1 MEDNG
6 NGNKVNKE
14 QTDFNNLYNLFKEYK
29 NSLSKNYSRLLSIS
43 FSNENAN
50 NFRKDF
56 YDFDI
61 NEDKEFS
68 KYIIKR
74 LDILKENFISQFD
87 ENVKKIERI
96 FEEFKNRISSF
107 ITSKE
112 RKLFDA
118 KNSLNNRQS
127 ILRYAS
133 ENIFKKIN
141 NIIEIC
147 DNIINNIEKNF
158 ELLNCFFDQKNII
171 DSRKQIEN
179 FLLNNSKLIENCSV
193 ISKFNFT
200 KIDATNLNKID
211 YYNHYFKY
219 LSQRKVEEEENLKSY
234 VLKMENYN
242 IGLCFISDNF
252 VGLERLKVE
261 GIGSCQFQSILQN
274 MNANIIEKNK
284 KNEKYNLQN
293 LSIKNFTS
301 IEYKLNMMKLNKLK
315 KLKMKNGDFVN
326 TMVISKLFI
335 ENNANLVSLTL
346 DNINMTDLG
355 FESILSSLI
364 KNPNITKTLE
374 HLSLE
379 GNRITTVKYDKDSSR
394 IQDQFFNNLKTLNL
408 SKNMIYNFE
417 FFLSVLIN
425 LRFLDLTSNNIPTG
439 TFMNQIIQEKN
450 DKEKKR
456 KKEKDKGN
464 NIDKYKDILVLL
476 NDNMFITNSEN
487 NNNIYINYLN
497 DILPNFDGEIR
508 NLNLNFTYDIETQ
521 IHLEKLKLSLNIAI
535 SLIKLDLSFCGI
547 YTDVLVKFF
556 NNNSKLL
563 SLRDLNLRYN
573 NLKGDLFEKINSNR
587 EICLDNINYI
597 ELSENEIICETVDK
611 IESLCLFIENHQNLE
626 KMQIINTGFFSD
638 LIDNIKDS
646 NPDADKFKGAFVKL
660 KKYLDD
666 NKREFKFILNEGNIN
681 FVKKEFQDLFTFI
694 C

>member
-1 MEDNG
+1 
-6 NGNKVNKE
+6 
-14 QTDFNNLYNLFKEYK
+14 
-29 NSLSKNYSRLLSIS
+29 
-43 FSNENAN
+43 
-50 NFRKDF
+50 
-56 YDFDI
+56 
-61 NEDKEFS
+61 
-68 KYIIKR
+68 
-74 LDILKENFISQFD
+74 
-87 ENVKKIERI
+87 
-96 FEEFKNRISSF
+96 
-107 ITSKE
+107 
-112 RKLFDA
+112 
-118 KNSLNNRQS
+118 
-127 ILRYAS
+127 
-133 ENIFKKIN
+133 
-141 NIIEIC
+141 
-147 DNIINNIEKNF
+147 
-158 ELLNCFFDQKNII
+158 
-171 DSRKQIEN
+171 
-179 FLLNNSKLIENCSV
+179 
-193 ISKFNFT
+193 
-200 KIDATNLNKID
+200 
-211 YYNHYFKY
+211 
-219 LSQRKVEEEENLKSY
+219 
-234 VLKMENYN
+234 
-242 IGLCFISDNF
+242 
-252 VGLERLKVE
+252 
-261 GIGSCQFQSILQN
+261 
-274 MNANIIEKNK
+274 
-284 KNEKYNLQN
+284 
-293 LSIKNFTS
+293 
-301 IEYKLNMMKLNKLK
+301 
-315 KLKMKNGDFVN
+315 
-326 TMVISKLFI
+326 
-335 ENNANLVSLTL
+335 
-346 DNINMTDLG
+346 MTDLG

-439 TFMNQIIQEKN
+439 IFMNQIIQEKN